1 MKRIINIIILSCI
14 LTVAGS
20 FTTIIHFNG
29 NNMPAEEPVLQKSKN
44 LTIEAESFIK
54 QEKNEVRSWIKM
66 KSAGNNDSIA
76 ATASG
81 KQYIQC
87 TPDTRLSEK
96 DKLVVGENFTNNP
109 GDMAII
115 SYSINIKTPGRYY
128 VWVSCYS
135 TGTDDNGIHVGLNGQ
150 WPESGKR
157 MQWCDGKNKWT
168 WASKQRTEAVHCG
181 EPYKIYLD
189 IEKAGKNTLT
199 FSMREDG
206 FRMDIILLTMDKM
219 YIPE

>member
-1 MKRIINIIILSCI
+1 MKRIMNTIILSCI

-20 FTTIIHFNG
+20 FTTISHFNG
-29 NNMPAEEPVLQKSKN
+29 NEIPAVESARQKSKN

-54 QEKNEVRSWIKM
+54 QEKNEVRSWIKI
-66 KSAGNNDSIA
+66 KPASDNDSIA
-76 ATASG
+76 ITASG

-87 TPDTRLSEK
+87 MPDTRLSEK
-96 DKLVVGENFTNNP
+96 DKLIVGENFTNNP

-115 SYSINIKTPGRYY
+115 SYSINVKTTGRYY

-206 FRMDIILLTMDKM
+206 FRMDRILLTMDKM